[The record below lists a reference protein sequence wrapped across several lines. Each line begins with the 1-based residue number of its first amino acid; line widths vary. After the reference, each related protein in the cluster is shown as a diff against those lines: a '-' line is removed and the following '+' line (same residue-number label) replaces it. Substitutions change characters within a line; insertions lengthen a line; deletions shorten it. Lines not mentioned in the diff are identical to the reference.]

1 MNLANLIAIQQWAIS
16 NRDVAL
22 LDPLNFDK
30 SIETVHAMNQNKDS
44 RSLINFLYQHLPR
57 PDVLDTYDYDTALA
71 AMRDLGIF
79 IGSLKRHG
87 IEPVEVMPE
96 LEYVLLVL
104 MVKTDLP
111 PRDTLLHYT
120 VWNPSG
126 ERIRSYTGLPDEIS
140 LIESVKMALPSLM
153 EAIVQLDLMHDS
165 ELHGNDFED
174 NCRLLKMKMEGMVR
188 GIVNAKRNVSPG
200 VFANELRF
208 YFDPIKVDYNKEYV
222 GPGAVEMPM
231 FVFDHLLWS
240 SDCDDSTYTNFKE
253 GYLPYN
259 IALVR
264 DIYKKYKGRPSLISK
279 IESTLKT
286 KGFVRNYRAAK
297 AVLDL
302 CNVLKSFR
310 MPHKKVAEEAYKHGE
325 DHHRKKGSGGYSVSI
340 LDHIMNLQ
348 NEKLASLQAATS
360 MFKINELV

>member
-1 MNLANLIAIQQWAIS
+1 MNLANLIAIQQWTRS
-16 NRDVAL
+16 NIDVTA
-22 LDPLNFDK
+22 LDPLIFDN
-30 SIETVHAMNQNKDS
+30 SIGTLHAMNENKDT
-44 RSLINFLYQHLPR
+44 RSIINFLYQHLPR
-57 PDVLDTYDYDTALA
+57 PDALDKYDYDTALA

-79 IGSLKRHG
+79 IGILKKHG
-87 IEPVEVMPE
+87 IEPVEALPE

-104 MVKTDLP
+104 MVKTDLV

-126 ERIRSYTGLPDEIS
+126 SRIRSYTGLPDEIS
-140 LIESVKMALPSLM
+140 LIESVRMALPSLM
-153 EAIVQLDLMHDS
+153 EAIIQLDLMHDN

-174 NCRLLKMKMEGMVR
+174 NCHLLKLKMDGMVR
-188 GIVNAKRNVSPG
+188 GIVNAKRHVSPG

-208 YFDPIKVDYNKEYV
+208 YYDPIKVDYNKEYA

-240 SDCDDSTYTNFKE
+240 SDVEDSTYTTFKE

-259 IALVR
+259 ISLIR

-279 IESTLKT
+279 IEANLST

-297 AVLDL
+297 AALDL

-310 MPHKKVAEEAYKHGE
+310 MPHKKVAQEAYAHGE
-325 DHHRKKGSGGYSVSI
+325 DHHRKQGSGGYSVGI

-348 NEKLASLQAATS
+348 NDKLASLQIATS
-360 MFKINELV
+360 LFKINELV

>member
-1 MNLANLIAIQQWAIS
+1 
-16 NRDVAL
+16 
-22 LDPLNFDK
+22 
-30 SIETVHAMNQNKDS
+30 
-44 RSLINFLYQHLPR
+44 
-57 PDVLDTYDYDTALA
+57 
-71 AMRDLGIF
+71 
-79 IGSLKRHG
+79 
-87 IEPVEVMPE
+87 
-96 LEYVLLVL
+96 
-104 MVKTDLP
+104 
-111 PRDTLLHYT
+111 
-120 VWNPSG
+120 
-126 ERIRSYTGLPDEIS
+126 
-140 LIESVKMALPSLM
+140 
-153 EAIVQLDLMHDS
+153 
-165 ELHGNDFED
+165 
-174 NCRLLKMKMEGMVR
+174 MKMEGMVR